1 MTHYGANGVD
11 YTTTRENWELRPDTK
26 ADKGDNHYTTT
37 RENWELRPFGQNGN
51 YMLHYTTRSENWELR
66 LIISSNGTSP
76 RLYHYERKLGTTT
89 HAGFRHQRQQLYHY
103 ERKLGTTTHSVRRR
117 NH

>member
-51 YMLHYTTRSENWELR
+51 YILHYTTTRENWELR
-66 LIISSNGTSP
+66 LE
-76 RLYHYERKLGTTT
+76 L
-89 HAGFRHQRQQLYHY
+89 A
-103 ERKLGTTTHSVRRR
+103 
-117 NH
+117 